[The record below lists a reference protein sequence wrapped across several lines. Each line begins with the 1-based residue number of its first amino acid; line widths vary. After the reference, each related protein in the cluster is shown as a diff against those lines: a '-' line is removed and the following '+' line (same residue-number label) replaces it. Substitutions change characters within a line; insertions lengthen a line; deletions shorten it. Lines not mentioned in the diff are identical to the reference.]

1 MLWENFTKICI
12 FMIQKIKMSRLPVFL
27 LSVRDKFVAISR
39 ISFFGEI
46 VLCNRAF
53 SVSTRKNMAASGPTA
68 WFQTLVNIKPK
79 SRGVHIITDET
90 ESIPELKKYKIGLAH
105 LLLQH
110 TSASICVNEC
120 WDSSVRKDMEMMLN
134 RLVPESGPP
143 YKHTIEGPDDMP
155 G

>member
-39 ISFFGEI
+39 IGFFGEI

-79 SRGVHIITDET
+79 SRGVHIITDEI